1 MSFERTKTY
10 RALRLGVVLAV
21 IFAVVFSAS
30 GLACIIEAM
39 GVVFLAGVVVAAL
52 LYAFDSWTNG
62 KGY

>member
-1 MSFERTKTY
+1 
-10 RALRLGVVLAV
+10 V

-30 GLACIIEAM
+30 GLAWIIEAM